1 MMDEKTKTRLKKVL
15 SIVSVGIVLLLLIFL
30 SYFFTAKF
38 KEIRNAES
46 FKEYVLSFGA
56 KGVLV
61 GLGFQVLQV
70 LVAFIPGEV
79 IEIGLGYAFGAF
91 LGTVICYAGLA
102 IASTLV
108 FLAVKKF
115 GPKFVELFFSREKI
129 NSLKFIQK
137 YINNPERLKKI
148 VFFLFFIPGTPKDLF
163 TYVLGLTPI
172 KLSEFLSISLIARIP
187 SVISST
193 VGGMLIHNR
202 NYVAAVI
209 LFAVTALLSIAG
221 WFGYDKFSRNRHSEQ

>member
-30 SYFFTAKF
+30 SYFFTVKF

-91 LGTVICYAGLA
+91 LGTAICYAGLA
-102 IASTLV
+102 I
-108 FLAVKKF
+108 VKKF

-137 YINNPERLKKI
+137 YINNPERLKKL

>member
-30 SYFFTAKF
+30 SYFFTVKF

-91 LGTVICYAGLA
+91 
-102 IASTLV
+102 
-108 FLAVKKF
+108 
-115 GPKFVELFFSREKI
+115 
-129 NSLKFIQK
+129 
-137 YINNPERLKKI
+137 
-148 VFFLFFIPGTPKDLF
+148 
-163 TYVLGLTPI
+163 
-172 KLSEFLSISLIARIP
+172 
-187 SVISST
+187 
-193 VGGMLIHNR
+193 
-202 NYVAAVI
+202 
-209 LFAVTALLSIAG
+209 
-221 WFGYDKFSRNRHSEQ
+221 